1 MTTRVEII
9 KQRINES
16 LSPERLEIVDDSQA
30 HAGHAGAR
38 ESGGGHFSVLIVS
51 QLFDGRNLVQRHQLV
66 YQSLGELMQNEI
78 HALRINA
85 LTPEESN

>member
-38 ESGGGHFSVLIVS
+38 ESGGGLFSVLIVS

>member
-51 QLFDGRNLVQRHQLV
+51 QLFDGRNLVQRHQRV